1 MIRMN
6 YKNSQISINIILIPA
21 FFIISWIIL
30 GVMELD
36 SGFIS
41 DLMTM
46 ILTEA
51 AGIDNASFLVKFI
64 IPIFFFGSL
73 FGFVLWLKGA
83 VDGSY

>member
-1 MIRMN
+1 MIKMN
-6 YKNSQISINIILIPA
+6 YKKSQLGINIILIPA

-41 DLMTM
+41 NLMSM
-46 ILTEA
+46 VLTNA
-51 AGIDNASFLVKFI
+51 AGIDNAEFLVKFI
-64 IPIFFFGSL
+64 IPVFFFGSL

-83 VDGSY
+83 VDAY